1 MIPDFP
7 NLSAPPMAAEFLR
20 PNHRPKAA
28 LVDYARGG
36 VALLDSS
43 QGLNVKTWTCEAR
56 GDGVFLSA
64 PAVQEFRIETIP
76 EDPLWVS
83 LAFDQNMHYNCVY
96 ILEEL
101 GAFFYYYDAA
111 GERYNVLEVGDVQT
125 PIIRMDDVL
134 LPALGDCELI
144 LSYIREKQLCVRLQR
159 ERFGVEHVLA
169 DGVGDVILQC
179 GMNTRRRFQ
188 WDVE

>member
-1 MIPDFP
+1 MPDVP
-7 NLSAPPMAAEFLR
+7 NLSAPPMPADFLAPHNR
-20 PNHRPKAA
+20 TKAA

-64 PAVQEFRIETIP
+64 PAVAEFRIETIP
-76 EDPLWVS
+76 ENPLWVS
-83 LAFDQNMHYNCVY
+83 IAFDQNMHYHVAY

-101 GAFFYYYDAA
+101 GAFFYYYDAT
-111 GERYNVLEVGDVQT
+111 GERYNVLELGEVIT
-125 PIIRMDDVL
+125 PIIRMDDVRKE
-134 LPALGDCELI
+134 ALADCELI
-144 LSYIREKQLCVRLQR
+144 LSYIRENKLCIRLQR
-159 ERFGVEHVLA
+159 DRFGVEYVIA
-169 DGVGDVILQC
+169 DGVGEAILQC
-179 GMNTRRRFQ
+179 GMNIMRRFQ

>member
-7 NLSAPPMAAEFLR
+7 NLSVPPVAAQFIA
-20 PNHRPKAA
+20 PNHRTKAA

-36 VALLDSS
+36 VALLDAS

-64 PAVQEFRIETIP
+64 PAVAEFRIETIP
-76 EDPLWVS
+76 ENPLWVS
-83 LAFDQNMHYNCVY
+83 LAFDQNMHYHVTY

-111 GERYNVLEVGDVQT
+111 GELYNVLALGDVKT
-125 PIIRMDDVL
+125 PIIRMDDVIR
-134 LPALGDCELI
+134 PALGDCELV
-144 LSYIREKQLCVRLQR
+144 LSYIRENMLCVRLQR
-159 ERFGVEHVLA
+159 DRFAIEYVIAE
-169 DGVGDVILQC
+169 GVGEAILQC
-179 GMNTRRRFQ
+179 GMNEKRRFQ